1 MVRRQVDDLGQH
13 GQAIRNAVLHD
24 GRAHCVCRQRP
35 RQIGTLDGADQF
47 SLATWFVVRS
57 MIWDSMDRRLGT
69 PYYTTAERIAFA
81 DSDPVRSERLTAP
94 ISSLLRHG
102 SSSGR

>member
-1 MVRRQVDDLGQH
+1 MGSVEDHIKPLLAPLITSAQTR
-13 GQAIRNAVLHD
+13 
-24 GRAHCVCRQRP
+24 
-35 RQIGTLDGADQF
+35 TLDGADQF

-81 DSDPVRSERLTAP
+81 DSDPVL
-94 ISSLLRHG
+94 
-102 SSSGR
+102 